1 MRTGCFFLGM
11 FSFQIHGV
19 VLPRTPSNISLATPA
34 HLSYP
39 EDPVRIRASYD
50 QIRALLAFCAHLQ
63 APASKSRFEP
73 PAVETTRLA
82 SMTSLDEVDNIVMAA
97 GGSRHRQPVMTSAS
111 RESDDS
117 AKRQFDDIDQP
128 PLAVMRTKQ
137 RVTDVCLVSL
147 FCCAIF
153 TPKAYFLFANQQLRA
168 PAMF

>member
-117 AKRQFDDIDQP
+117 AKRQFDDIDLP

-137 RVTDVCLVSL
+137 RVTDVCLVS
-147 FCCAIF
+147 
-153 TPKAYFLFANQQLRA
+153 PFLLCYIHA
-168 PAMF
+168 